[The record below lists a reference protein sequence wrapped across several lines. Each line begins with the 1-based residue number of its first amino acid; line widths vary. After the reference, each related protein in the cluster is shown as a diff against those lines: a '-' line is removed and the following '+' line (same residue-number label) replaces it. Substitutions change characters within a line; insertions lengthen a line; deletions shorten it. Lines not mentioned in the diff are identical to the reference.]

1 MNPYEA
7 EKYGDQIEEL
17 KGMFEMQQREI
28 EAMKDQQQRL
38 TQVRAS
44 KQSSISDG
52 ERIQDVY
59 TNELK
64 SNQDYKQTQERWT
77 SRGGELVQNSS

>member
-28 EAMKDQQQRL
+28 EAMKDQQ
-38 TQVRAS
+38 
-44 KQSSISDG
+44 
-52 ERIQDVY
+52 
-59 TNELK
+59 
-64 SNQDYKQTQERWT
+64 
-77 SRGGELVQNSS
+77 